1 MVEKGSKER
10 NCSDI
15 NALKLLY
22 SERKRVTKIQ
32 AYR

>member
-15 NALKLLY
+15 NDLNEIFKENYRDAKD
-22 SERKRVTKIQ
+22 TK
-32 AYR
+32 